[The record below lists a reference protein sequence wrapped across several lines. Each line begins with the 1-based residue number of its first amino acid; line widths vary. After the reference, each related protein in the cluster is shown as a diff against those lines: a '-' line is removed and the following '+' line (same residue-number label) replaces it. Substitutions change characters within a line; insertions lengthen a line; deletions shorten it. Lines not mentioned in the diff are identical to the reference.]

1 MLQTALLVGALA
13 LAGGAGVLW
22 RRARRAEIRLR
33 EAIRAL
39 PVGLAVFDE
48 QDRLHTWNAPYD
60 DVSGPC
66 RVILKRGVSFKQM
79 LCSDLEAG
87 HYAEGEGREDAWL
100 EERMAKRAR
109 AEGSHEQALS
119 GDRWLRIE
127 DRRTAEGGTV
137 TVCTD
142 ISDLKRREASFK
154 LLFDNNPVPMWLWR
168 GNRSLQVLDLNQAAL
183 DHLGYQ
189 REDIAKLSVYDL
201 LAEEERPALRRMLES
216 GVYRPYY
223 GERAWKPKRKD
234 GTLRDALPYI
244 HLLPQTTGAPH
255 FIGAIVDI
263 TERVAAE
270 DELRRTAETLA
281 VARDAAEAANRAK
294 SEFLANMSH
303 ELRTPLNGIVGLA
316 ELLARADLGPRE
328 REIADTIRSSGLSL
342 ERLLSDVL
350 DLARIDSGRLEV
362 ETSGFHLGDVVRSV
376 GALIGSKA
384 LDKGVAFRV
393 EVAPEVD
400 GPTAGDGSRI
410 KQILAQL
417 IANAVKFTE
426 RGEIVVRATA
436 APEGV
441 RLSVADTGVG
451 FDPADRDRIFGRFE
465 QADGS
470 ITRRYGGSGLGLSI
484 SRELAELMGGS
495 RDAESAVGQGATCT
509 LSLPLRV
516 AVDAGDAVPS
526 PAITATAEA
535 CEPSERALR
544 ILVVDDHPTNRKVV
558 ELILAGAGAEL
569 VSAEN
574 GLEGL
579 EAYRAEPFDLVLMD
593 MQMPVMDGLTATARI
608 REHELAAGLSRA
620 PVLMLTANALPEHV
634 RAAAEAGADRH
645 ISKPITPDGL
655 LSAISDALDQA
666 AERQAA

>member
-1 MLQTALLVGALA
+1 MLETALIVGAFA
-13 LAGGAGVLW
+13 LAGGTGVLW
-22 RRARRAEIRLR
+22 RRARRAERRLR
-33 EAIRAL
+33 EAIQAM
-39 PVGLAVFDE
+39 PVALAVFDP
-48 QDRLHTWNAPYD
+48 QDQLEFWNALYEAN
-60 DVSGPC
+60 SGPC
-66 RVILKRGVSFKQM
+66 LDELKRGISFREM
-79 LCSDLEAG
+79 LRWDLKAG
-87 HYAEGEGREDAWL
+87 HYREARGRERDWL
-100 EERMAKRAR
+100 HNRLQLR
-109 AEGSHEQALS
+109 AEAKGAHEQHLDDDS
-119 GDRWLRIE
+119 WLRIE
-127 DRRTAEGGTV
+127 DRRTTEGGIV
-137 TVCTD
+137 TICTD
-142 ISDLKRREASFK
+142 ITDLKRREASFK
-154 LLFDNNPVPMWLWR
+154 LLFDNNPVPMWLWE
-168 GNRSLQVLDLNQAAL
+168 GGRSLRVLDLNQAAL
-183 DHLGYQ
+183 DHLGYS
-189 REDIAKLSVYDL
+189 RDDIGRLSVYDL
-201 LAEEERPALRRMLES
+201 LADDEKTALQEMLS
-216 GVYRPYY
+216 TGVYRPYY
-223 GERAWKPKRKD
+223 GERIWRPKRAD
-234 GTLRDALPYI
+234 GTLRSALPYI
-244 HLLPQTTGAPH
+244 HILPQASGAPH
-255 FIGAIVDI
+255 FIGAIVDV

-316 ELLARADLGPRE
+316 ELLAKADLGPRE
-328 REIADTIRSSGLSL
+328 REIAETIRNSGLSL

-350 DLARIDSGRLEV
+350 DLARMDSGRLEV
-362 ETSGFHLGDVVRSV
+362 ETARFHLGDVVRSV
-376 GALIGSKA
+376 GTLIGSKA
-384 LDKGVAFRV
+384 MEKGVAFRM
-393 EVAPEVD
+393 EVDPAID
-400 GPTAGDGSRI
+400 GPTEGDGSRV

-417 IANAVKFTE
+417 IANAIKFTD

-495 RDAESAVGQGATCT
+495 LEAEGAKGQGATFT
-509 LSLPLRV
+509 LSLPLQIALQTV
-516 AVDAGDAVPS
+516 IAGPS
-526 PAITATAEA
+526 PAITATAEVS
-535 CEPSERALR
+535 EPTERALR

-579 EAYRAEPFDLVLMD
+579 EAYQAEPFDVVLMD

-608 REHELAAGLSRA
+608 REHELAKGLHRA

-666 AERQAA
+666 AERAAA